1 MQAVNL
7 VNSILTNN
15 DLPMMIAN
23 EDDPT
28 TYETFLTLG
37 SCRINIFHSTTWND
51 NEIRLL
57 SILVELPKENILP
70 LYRFLLEQNSKLWG
84 DFSFSV
90 NGEHVMGQ
98 ESIND
103 VSKLSPEDF
112 MAKLTAFAQIA
123 DKYDDEIS
131 SRFGAKHF
139 GYKTGL
145 G

>member
-1 MQAVNL
+1 MQTVNL

-15 DLPMMIAN
+15 DLPMMTAD

-37 SCRINIFHSTTWND
+37 SCRFSIFRNTTWND
-51 NEIRLL
+51 TAIRLFAL
-57 SILVELPKENILP
+57 LVQLPKENILP
-70 LYRFLLEQNSKLWG
+70 LYRFLLEQNNELWG

-90 NGEHVMGQ
+90 NGEFVVGQ
-98 ESIND
+98 KTVNN
-103 VSKLSPEDF
+103 VSELSPEEF
-112 MAKLTAFAQIA
+112 MAKINEFGRTA

-131 SRFGAKHF
+131 SRFGAEHV
-139 GYKTGL
+139 GYKLGL